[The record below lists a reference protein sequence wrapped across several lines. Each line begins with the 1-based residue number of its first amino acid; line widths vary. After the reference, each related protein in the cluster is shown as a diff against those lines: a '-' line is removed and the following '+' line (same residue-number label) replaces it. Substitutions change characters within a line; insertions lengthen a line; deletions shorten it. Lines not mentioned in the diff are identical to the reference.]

1 LPVKL
6 NRREFLSSTVTFC
19 ASSFFEHLSGPNL
32 TSFLGKNPAVD
43 FNKESKTQRIFSQ
56 IIKRANKEGWQFLPI
71 GETMGNIGKRLI
83 GTRYVGGTLEGKGPE
98 VCRIDLT
105 GLDCVTFF
113 ENTLCLARILKRGKT
128 AFDDL
133 RAELTFTRYRG
144 GKLTDYTSRL
154 HYTSDWIYD
163 NEKKKVVKD
172 ITKEIG
178 GKELPI
184 EVFFMSK
191 NPRLYPALE
200 EFPKLIEQTAEIER
214 EINKRSHWIIPK
226 VRVEK
231 AQESI
236 QTGDIIALAAK
247 TEGLDFV
254 HTGLALKDPEG
265 KIRLLHASQK
275 KGMVL
280 LDKELYEC
288 VRSVKSYT
296 GIAVARPIELK

>member
-1 LPVKL
+1 
-6 NRREFLSSTVTFC
+6 
-19 ASSFFEHLSGPNL
+19 L
-32 TSFLGKNPAVD
+32 TSFLRKNPSVN
-43 FNKESKTQRIFSQ
+43 FKKESKTQRIFYQ
-56 IIKRANKEGWQFLPI
+56 IIKRANKDGWTSLPI
-71 GETMGNIGKRLI
+71 GEAMGDIGKRLI
-83 GTRYVGGTLEGKGPE
+83 GTRYVGGTLEGEGPE

-113 ENTLCLARILKRGKT
+113 ENALCLARILKRGRT

-191 NPRLYPALE
+191 NPHLYPALE
-200 EFPKLIEQTAEIER
+200 EFPELIEQIGNIER
-214 EINKRSHWIIPK
+214 EINKRPHWFIPET
-226 VRVEK
+226 RVKK

-236 QTGDIIALAAK
+236 QTGDIIAMAAK
-247 TEGLDFV
+247 TEGLDFA
-254 HTGLALKDPEG
+254 HTGLAYKDPEG
-265 KIRLLHASQK
+265 KIRLLHASRK

-288 VRSVKSYT
+288 VRSVRSYT
-296 GIAVARPIELK
+296 GIAVARPLELK